1 MSIQDINGK
10 SKEIFEQ
17 LAEKRAKRLWQIAI
31 ATTSGLGLALLVAKG
46 STQPILMAA
55 MCVMLLAGWFA
66 KQQRITLSATLL
78 LTDIFVML
86 SILIAVSG
94 GIHDIGM
101 LGYPLVLV
109 MAAMLGNSYLFA
121 GLLLAIIVYSST
133 IAIMTVQGHFH
144 MVFPTVTYSH
154 LVYVNV
160 IFLVTGFSV
169 FLMVKDMHRLMLSL
183 RDENNR
189 VKEREKTIV
198 QLANQDQ
205 LTGLPNRRYAE
216 NYFESLYD
224 ISISQ
229 KESLAVFFLDLDNFK
244 PVNDSLGHAAGD
256 LVLQQ
261 LAQRLQ
267 ALAAADDI
275 LCRFGGDEF
284 LWIKAVKDRG
294 EKKLKKS
301 LEEDADKLLKA
312 AILPFHIMQNK
323 IDISGSVGVAI
334 APEHGQSFS
343 ELCRAADLAMYHAK
357 TKGRNTFSFYD
368 EDLDR
373 INIDKY
379 QLLKKIRE
387 ALTEQQFQVW
397 YQPKFDLK
405 ENRTSGCEALI
416 RWPQASGGFI
426 APVDFIPL
434 AESSGL
440 IAEIGAWVLE
450 RACLDAMRWRE
461 AGFIDIKV
469 AVNLSYVQFRDASLP
484 KQIEK
489 ILTRTGL
496 PACAL
501 ELELTESLLINDE
514 DGIQKQLDAI
524 VAMGVSIAIDDFGTG
539 YSNLSYLRQFNA
551 RSLKIDKSFITALGV
566 SVRDEPLVQAMIQM
580 AHSLGLRT
588 VAEGV
593 ETIASLEQLR
603 LMGCD
608 IGQGYYWS
616 PALPYDKWLEYLQKN
631 EKTWRFVPDSQHT
644 KTDLG

>member
-1 MSIQDINGK
+1 MPIQDINGK
-10 SKEIFEQ
+10 TKEILEQ
-17 LAEKRAKRLWQIAI
+17 LTEKRAKRLWQIAI
-31 ATTSGLGLALLVAKG
+31 ATTMGLALAIVVAKG
-46 STQPILMAA
+46 STQPILMVA
-55 MCVMLLAGWFA
+55 MCFMLLAGWFA
-66 KQQRITLSATLL
+66 KQQRTLLSATLL
-78 LTDIFVML
+78 LTTLFMML
-86 SILIAVSG
+86 SVLVAVSG

-109 MAAMLGNSYLFA
+109 LAAMLGNTYLFL
-121 GLLLAIIVYSST
+121 GLLLAIVLYSSI
-133 IAIMTVQGHFH
+133 IAIMTVQGRFH
-144 MVFPTVTYSH
+144 MIFPPMTYAH

-160 IFLVTGFSV
+160 LFLVTGFSV
-169 FLMVKDMHRLMLSL
+169 FLLFRDLHRLMLSL

-189 VKEREKTIV
+189 VKEREKIIV

-216 NYFESLYD
+216 NYFEELFEKANKD
-224 ISISQ
+224 Q
-229 KESLAVFFLDLDNFK
+229 TRLAVYFLDLDNFK

-267 ALAAADDI
+267 ALSAPEDI

-284 LWIKAVKDRG
+284 LWIKPIDQGQNKS
-294 EKKLKKS
+294 LKKE
-301 LEEDADKLLKA
+301 LGDIAEKLLQA
-312 AILPFHIMQNK
+312 AIAPFHVMQNK
-323 IDISGSVGVAI
+323 IDISGSVGI
-334 APEHGQSFS
+334 ALAPDQGSTFA

-357 TKGRNTFSFYD
+357 TKGRNTYSFYD
-368 EDLDR
+368 DDLDR

-379 QLLKKIRE
+379 QLLKKMRE
-387 ALTEQQFQVW
+387 ALTGQQFEVW

-405 ENRTSGCEALI
+405 ENRTKGCEALI
-416 RWPQASGGFI
+416 RWPQKQGGFI
-426 APVDFIPL
+426 TPDEFIPL

-450 RACLDAMRWRE
+450 RACLDAVRWRE
-461 AGFIDIKV
+461 NGFIDVKV
-469 AVNLSYVQFRDASLP
+469 AVNLSYVQFRDGSLP
-484 KQIEK
+484 KQVEQ

-496 PACAL
+496 PAHAL

-514 DGIQKQLDAI
+514 DGIQKQLDTI
-524 VAMGVSIAIDDFGTG
+524 VSMGVSIAIDDFGTG

-551 RSLKIDKSFITALGV
+551 RFLKIDKSFISALGV
-566 SVRDEPLVQAMIQM
+566 SQRDEPLVQAMIQM

-593 ETIASLEQLR
+593 ETIASLEHLR

-608 IGQGYYWS
+608 VGQGYYWS
-616 PALPYDKWLEYLQKN
+616 PALPYAKWLSYLQ
-631 EKTWRFVPDSQHT
+631 EHETPWRFVPNAQHKNT
-644 KTDLG
+644 EL